1 MTIGAYYKGFKS
13 LFGSVVAALGALP
26 LVSEL
31 LGDKISAY
39 FFPPLGDTFRVATLI
54 ACGIVTLVVY
64 QARGSVFVRS
74 AKGRFAMTIR
84 WGSITAIGLVAFVGS
99 TMAFVRTIDVP
110 ATGESVS
117 LVVGYTRSADAS
129 ASLSAYDDW
138 EALRRRGPTDDQVYW
153 IWTRPSVII
162 ARIVLFA
169 CYLAFLL
176 AAVTVCSLSV
186 LYEQLGPP

>member
-1 MTIGAYYKGFKS
+1 VTIGAYYKGFKS
-13 LFGSVVAALGALP
+13 LFGSVAAALGALP

-39 FFPPLGDTFRVATLI
+39 CFPPLGDTFRVATLV

-64 QARGSVFVRS
+64 QAHGGVFVRS
-74 AKGRFAMTIR
+74 AKGRFAITIR
-84 WGSITAIGLVAFVGS
+84 WGIVTAVGLVAFVAS
-99 TMAFVRTIDVP
+99 TMAFVRTTDVP

-117 LVVGYTRSADAS
+117 LVVGYTRSADAR

-153 IWTRPSVII
+153 IWTKPSVIV
-162 ARIVLFA
+162 ARTVLFG
-169 CYLAFLL
+169 CYLVFLL